1 MGRVSDKLYPGQQL
15 SIPVKINSK
24 SKCQI
29 CRAIRIY
36 PGCLHSSGPILT
48 HTVMARIA
56 EELPGLQW
64 VGQVLPKS
72 HDHRHKETAS
82 VKSSLH
88 VEPTLNMSEM
98 EHANMLV
105 ILDTLLVK
113 RLSLLAQRLEGE
125 EKQVYSAA
133 LLKVQSVASTDDE
146 LKNAEATINSIV
158 DRFGGLIVWGDQ
170 LTVKKALEA
179 VGSRKEDY
187 TKLER
192 LDYIS
197 IVLLG
202 DLHIIMAMVC
212 KSFRALM
219 PTETT
224 ENRGTFG
231 SLASILMRSHRIF
244 NKEAKI
250 KKSGNFEEHSNFLM
264 TVGSTLLEEAMERY
278 FAKLAME
285 GVVVEETKA
294 GAQSFFDGFLAET
307 KIQLFWRRCAWGP
320 SRWPRPG

>member
-1 MGRVSDKLYPGQQL
+1 
-15 SIPVKINSK
+15 
-24 SKCQI
+24 
-29 CRAIRIY
+29 
-36 PGCLHSSGPILT
+36 
-48 HTVMARIA
+48 MARIA

-187 TKLER
+187 TKLEQ
-192 LDYIS
+192 LD
-197 IVLLG
+197 
-202 DLHIIMAMVC
+202 
-212 KSFRALM
+212 
-219 PTETT
+219 
-224 ENRGTFG
+224 
-231 SLASILMRSHRIF
+231 
-244 NKEAKI
+244 
-250 KKSGNFEEHSNFLM
+250 
-264 TVGSTLLEEAMERY
+264 
-278 FAKLAME
+278 
-285 GVVVEETKA
+285 
-294 GAQSFFDGFLAET
+294 
-307 KIQLFWRRCAWGP
+307 
-320 SRWPRPG
+320 